1 MTKFKAAIF
10 DWAGTTVDFGSFA
23 PMGVFIKAMA
33 AFGIDITVEEARA
46 PMGAAKWDHIHAL
59 LQMPQIASQWVSKY
73 GKDPT
78 DADVNAIF

>member
-33 AFGIDITVEEARA
+33 QFGIEITIDEARA
-46 PMGAAKWDHIHAL
+46 PMGTAKWDHIHAL
-59 LQMPQIASQWVSKY
+59 LQMPRITGQWVEKY
-73 GKDPT
+73 GKAP
-78 DADVNAIF
+78 N

>member
-33 AFGIDITVEEARA
+33 AFGIDVTIAQARA

-59 LQMPQIASQWVSKY
+59 LQ
-73 GKDPT
+73 
-78 DADVNAIF
+78 IFPVVANWPDLPRLPAHL